1 MKQQKNNKKSLVV
14 DCNDYDLEDGHDDDD
29 DDEAQITDQTPLH
42 LRNRLARLEKLKQI
56 KDDLDKEIEYIVI
69 DDSENEIEETSYKPP
84 PLVHPMEI
92 VKTSN
97 KMLEKVGDEIGVLV
111 KRPFIQKK
119 DRNELKKWVK

>member
-14 DCNDYDLEDGHDDDD
+14 DCNDYDLEDGHDD

-69 DDSENEIEETSYKPP
+69 DDSENEIEETSYNPP

>member
-14 DCNDYDLEDGHDDDD
+14 DCNDYDLEDGHDDD
-29 DDEAQITDQTPLH
+29 EAQITGQTPLH

-56 KDDLDKEIEYIVI
+56 KDDLEKEIEYIVI
-69 DDSENEIEETSYKPP
+69 DDSENEIEETGYKPP
-84 PLVHPMEI
+84 PLVHSREI

-97 KMLEKVGDEIGVLV
+97 KMLEKVGDEIEVLV

-119 DRNELKKWVK
+119 DRNELKKWAK